1 MEGSGHHRLQWPES
15 SVRDVGSVF
24 VRIPPGIEVEGW
36 MAGIWDD
43 ERQFWEFGEDQRR
56 TSEIVVSGEI
66 GEFVNVL
73 VSVAAGDIWE
83 SGALEIESRSRS
95 VDWSGSG
102 AAVEIKSHVRPVIR
116 GRSGIPNQKQ
126 SR

>member
-1 MEGSGHHRLQWPES
+1 
-15 SVRDVGSVF
+15 
-24 VRIPPGIEVEGW
+24 
-36 MAGIWDD
+36 
-43 ERQFWEFGEDQRR
+43 GEDQRR

-116 GRSGIPNQKQ
+116 GRSGIPNQRQ
-126 SR
+126 PVEDSAGWWRIWLGQGTWQVQRGGSITRVEVGSEPLVVQ